1 MIQRLS
7 GLVSVAKG
15 LPRHLTLGTQL
26 LLGLTL
32 IAIIVAFVAGALIR
46 NAERNYLNTYI
57 TEEKKKTID
66 FLVSSLLDNIISED
80 VPRLETTM
88 LELIRRDPGLVVT
101 TITNES
107 GKTLFTWKQDSVA
120 RPGAVLS
127 FLQPDRRVLTFVREV
142 TFSGEAFGTLVVG
155 WDVGGADQEI
165 NQHVYRIIWGVGGVC
180 FLLSILIY
188 LFTKAFAVMPIN
200 RDAQRVTDFREP
212 VDGVERR
219 AKLVTHIGKELGL
232 RLVRLFSRFLGVP
245 QFFLPLVLKRQ
256 KTAEFVYRVIEAPQ
270 FFGSENR

>member
-1 MIQRLS
+1 MVQSLS
-7 GLVSVAKG
+7 GIVSAAKG
-15 LPRHLTLGTQL
+15 LTRRLTLGTQT

-57 TEEKKKTID
+57 TEEKKRTID
-66 FLVSSLLDNIISED
+66 LLVSSLLDNIISED

-107 GKTLFTWKQDSVA
+107 GNTLFTWKQDSVA
-120 RPGAVLS
+120 RPRAVLS
-127 FLQPDRRVLTFVREV
+127 FLQPERRVLSFVREV

-180 FLLSILIY
+180 FIFSILIY
-188 LFTKAFAVMPIN
+188 LFIN
-200 RDAQRVTDFREP
+200 NFSVCLLNSSIHFGEIIAE
-212 VDGVERR
+212 
-219 AKLVTHIGKELGL
+219 GL
-232 RLVRLFSRFLGVP
+232 NFKNSS
-245 QFFLPLVLKRQ
+245 
-256 KTAEFVYRVIEAPQ
+256 FV
-270 FFGSENR
+270 